1 MALEARLEVFSGDE
15 AFTEVDTAVLL
26 ADTNITLCLDLEWLR
41 LNSLKA
47 VKSASGLLLCASV
60 DIKGSDE
67 ALTIVNAA
75 VLLAGANVLRDLDS
89 TLDAGALEA
98 VK

>member
-1 MALEARLEVFSGDE
+1 LALEARLEVASGDQ
-15 AFTEVDTAVLL
+15 AFTEVDAEVLL

-41 LNSLKA
+41 FHSLKA
-47 VKSASGLLLCASV
+47 VKSASSLLLGASV

-75 VLLAGANVLRDLDS
+75 VLLAGANVL
-89 TLDAGALEA
+89 
-98 VK
+98 